1 MRRAADGDTA
11 AFETIFERF
20 HQELYRYCRALL
32 SDPDEAQDA
41 LQNTM
46 AAALRALPGE
56 EREIALRPWLYRI
69 AHNEAMTMVRRRPAP
84 TPAIAAD
91 DLVAPS
97 AQVGLEQ
104 RERMREMVSDL
115 EALPDRQRGA
125 LVMRELSGLSYAEI
139 ASALGSAEA
148 TARQTVHEAREAM
161 RESKRGRE
169 MDCTEVRQTISE
181 RDGRMLRG
189 RAVRAHMRACEGCQ
203 DFKAAI
209 AERKHD
215 FQLISPPI
223 GALAAASVLGTVLGK
238 GGGASAGLAGAG
250 AGGAAAGGGAAG
262 AGITGAGAAVTTI
275 GAGGSGAIIA
285 KGGAVVAALAIG
297 AGAADATGTID
308 LPLVG
313 KSHESQS
320 APATAGDSASKA
332 TGSSTSGSGDGG
344 RPAPAGEGSKSHGQG
359 NANGHSN
366 SQAGQHGQ
374 AGEHGNGSPSLG
386 QGTDHALPDN
396 SQGASPPGAATGNPH
411 VTGTPPGNSATGG
424 PPANSNAGGAATP
437 PANSNAGGNA
447 GIGGPP
453 ANSNAGGNGG
463 NPHG

>member
-1 MRRAADGDTA
+1 MRHAAAGDTG

-56 EREIALRPWLYRI
+56 ERAIALRPWLYRI

-84 TPAIAAD
+84 APAIGAD

-115 EALPDRQRGA
+115 SALPDRQRGA

-139 ASALGSAEA
+139 ASALGSAEG

-189 RAVRAHMRACEGCQ
+189 RAVRAHMSACEGCQ

-209 AERKHD
+209 TERKHD

-238 GGGASAGLAGAG
+238 GGGASAGLAGG

-275 GAGGSGAIIA
+275 GAGGSGALLA
-285 KGGAVVAALAIG
+285 KGGAVIAALAIG
-297 AGAADATGTID
+297 AGAADATGTLD
-308 LPLVG
+308 LPLLG
-313 KSHESQS
+313 KSDDSQS
-320 APATAGDSASKA
+320 SPASPGDSASKA
-332 TGSSTSGSGDGG
+332 NGSPTSGSGDGG
-344 RPAPAGEGSKSHGQG
+344 RPSQADAGSKSHGQG

-366 SQAGQHGQ
+366 SQAGQHGH
-374 AGEHGNGSPSLG
+374 AGERGNGSPSLG
-386 QGTDHALPDN
+386 QGTDHALPDT
-396 SQGASPPGAATGNPH
+396 SQGASPPGTATGNPH
-411 VTGTPPGNSATGG
+411 VTGAAPGSSATGG
-424 PPANSNAGGAATP
+424 PPANSNAGGAVTP
-437 PANSNAGGNA
+437 PANSNAGGGA
-447 GIGGPP
+447 PSLP
-453 ANSNAGGNGG
+453 TNSNAGGNGG
-463 NPHG
+463 NPRG